1 MFNKTKRGNLLSIDF
16 GSRAIKLVEGQW
28 MGNTLMIQTRGEEV
42 LPPGVV
48 ENGNLIDM
56 DAAEKVL
63 AKLIETTGVKSREA
77 VVTIET
83 SDMIKR
89 EIFIPKVPEEDQKG
103 LISYEIEQYLP
114 IDTESY
120 ILQHRLMEEI
130 EERDETPRHK
140 MLVGALPSEIA
151 KDYHNL
157 LANLRLEP
165 VALDMHTNALE
176 KLLEV
181 TGRINDHILVTHTS
195 LAVVDIG
202 HKMINITIFEKGKF
216 NFNRLIQYGCKG
228 LIEIIGNFKVVEPES
243 DRFFDEDLR
252 FLNEKTFQTL
262 DEKERALYEYME
274 HMADDIGKIL
284 KYFTS
289 RSVDNRI
296 DHVLLTGGGAKIKGF
311 DAFFTEQLGLPAET
325 ILKLSVLAEEHNND
339 INKIPLYLNAYGALI
354 RR

>member
-1 MFNKTKRGNLLSIDF
+1 MFSKTKRGSLLSIDF

-28 MGNTLMIQTRGEEV
+28 MGNKLKILTTGEET

-48 ENGNLIDM
+48 ENGNLID
-56 DAAEKVL
+56 AETAERVL
-63 AKLIETTGVKSREA
+63 AKLIETSGAKSKEA
-77 VVTIET
+77 IVTIET

-114 IDTESY
+114 IDTNSY
-120 ILQHRLMEEI
+120 ILQHRLLEEI
-130 EERDETPRHK
+130 EEKDEAPRHK

-181 TGRINDHILVTHTS
+181 TDRINDHINVTHTS

-216 NFNRLIQYGCKG
+216 NFNRLIQYGCNG
-228 LIEIIGNFKVVEPES
+228 LIEIMENFKVVEPGENL
-243 DRFFDEDLR
+243 FFDEDLR
-252 FLNEKTFQTL
+252 FLNEKTFDSL
-262 DEKERALYEYME
+262 DEKERALYEYIE
-274 HMADDIGKIL
+274 HMTDDIGKIL

-289 RSVDNRI
+289 RSIDNRI

-311 DAFFTEQLGLPAET
+311 DAFFTEQLGLPVET
-325 ILKLSVLAEEHNND
+325 ILKLSVLAEEHNNAID
-339 INKIPLYLNAYGALI
+339 KIPLYLNAYGALI